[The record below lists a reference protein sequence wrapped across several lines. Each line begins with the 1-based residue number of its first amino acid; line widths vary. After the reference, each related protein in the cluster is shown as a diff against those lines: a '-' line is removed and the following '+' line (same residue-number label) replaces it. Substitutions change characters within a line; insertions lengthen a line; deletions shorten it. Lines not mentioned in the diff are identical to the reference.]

1 LQDESDR
8 EAGREI
14 GRSIVA
20 GSLRLP
26 RNDLGRTLTS
36 GSQTGGKSRLIANM
50 LRPIAM
56 TMLPTV
62 TSPRS
67 TLLSERRIGTAISV
81 GYAELQPDN
90 TLDQIT

>member
-1 LQDESDR
+1 
-8 EAGREI
+8 
-14 GRSIVA
+14 
-20 GSLRLP
+20 
-26 RNDLGRTLTS
+26 
-36 GSQTGGKSRLIANM
+36 M